1 MGQDPLPRDPESDI
15 EGVFPDPLISEKAL
29 DSVDPAPTPKQPA
42 IGLAAIARM
51 TGVSEEKTRGL
62 GNGGYR
68 TRIEPSSRN
77 KSAEKFS
84 SREIVLK
91 KLAK

>member
-1 MGQDPLPRDPESDI
+1 
-15 EGVFPDPLISEKAL
+15 
-29 DSVDPAPTPKQPA
+29 
-42 IGLAAIARM
+42 M

-62 GNGGYR
+62 GSGGYR
-68 TRIEPSSRN
+68 TRTEPSSRN